1 MFQVSTTRPFPDLMA
16 EAMQR
21 MVEQMAKAPA
31 ESSGKLDAD
40 FVGQMIPHHQGA
52 IDMTR
57 AVALYARKGDRAI
70 RNLITT
76 ILTTQPDEIRRM
88 EAINPSRLLTPPQYT
103 KNADRIEEKMIS
115 YMNVD
120 FATPVQLFVEM
131 MIPHH
136 KAGIAMAKNYLM
148 FGKNPRLKN
157 LAQGIIVEQEH
168 EIRLMHLWKQNHI

>member
-88 EAINPSRLLTPPQYT
+88 VESIRVPSGSGREDSVASPYSVS
-103 KNADRIEEKMIS
+103 R
-115 YMNVD
+115 
-120 FATPVQLFVEM
+120 
-131 MIPHH
+131 
-136 KAGIAMAKNYLM
+136 
-148 FGKNPRLKN
+148 
-157 LAQGIIVEQEH
+157 
-168 EIRLMHLWKQNHI
+168 